1 MRVAPTSPHTPI
13 FLETPEATARFL
25 REISTTR
32 EIAVDTEG
40 ASFHRFVDRIY
51 LLQLSTR
58 DRSAII
64 DPLAVAQLDGLGA
77 LMERADVEVVF
88 HDADYDLRLLRQ
100 DYGWEVV
107 RIFDTR
113 VAAQLLGIRAF
124 GLAALLE
131 RYFGVKLEKKYQRA
145 DWSLRPLTPGMLE
158 YAAQDTMH
166 LLDLR
171 DRMRDDLERA
181 GRLAWAEEEFAVVQ
195 TVRWTPDEAGMAFL
209 RIKGARDLNRR
220 ELAVFRELARWRDGV
235 AAELDRA
242 TFRVIGN
249 EPLLEL
255 SRLRPTDRGEL
266 TRVKGMPRSIAEQR
280 GAEIIEAI
288 ARGQAVSEADLPR
301 FPRGKRWDKDPEFD
315 ARVSAL
321 KTARDAVAARLDLD
335 PGVLCAK
342 DRIEAVARRNPET
355 ADELADVVELRRWQ
369 REALGEEYVRALK
382 PHRKAGAEAES
393 PYKDD

>member
-1 MRVAPTSPHTPI
+1 MAQTDPHTPM
-13 FLETPEATARFL
+13 FLDTPEITARFL
-25 REISTTR
+25 REISNTR

-58 DRSAII
+58 DHSAII
-64 DPLAVAQLDGLGA
+64 DPLAVPQLDGLGA
-77 LMERADVEVVF
+77 LMEREDVEVVF

-100 DYGWEVV
+100 DYGWQVV
-107 RIFDTR
+107 RVFDTR

-181 GRLAWAEEEFAVVQ
+181 GRMAWAQEEFGIVQ
-195 TVRWTPDEAGMAFL
+195 NVRWEPDEPGMGFM
-209 RIKGARDLNRR
+209 RIKGARDLDRR
-220 ELAVFRELARWRDGV
+220 QLAVFREVANWRDTV

-242 TFRVIGN
+242 TFRVVGN

-255 SRLRPTDRGEL
+255 ARLQPSDRHGL
-266 TRVKGMPRSIAEQR
+266 AAIKGMPRGMPEQR
-280 GAEIIEAI
+280 TADLLGAI
-288 ARGQAVSEADLPR
+288 ARGKAVPDAELPR
-301 FPRGKRWDKDPEFD
+301 FPRSRRWDKDAEFD

-321 KTARDAVAARLDLD
+321 KTARDAVALRLDLD

-355 ADELADVVELRRWQ
+355 LDELAEVTELRRWQ
-369 REALGEEYVRALK
+369 MEALGKEYLEALK
-382 PHRKAGAEAES
+382 PHRGAAGKATEES
-393 PYKDD
+393 PYKE